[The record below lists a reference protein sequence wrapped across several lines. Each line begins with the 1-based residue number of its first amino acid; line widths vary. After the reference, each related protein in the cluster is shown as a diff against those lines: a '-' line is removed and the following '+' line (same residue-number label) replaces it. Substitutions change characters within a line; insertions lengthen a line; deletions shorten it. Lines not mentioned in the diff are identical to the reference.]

1 MKELLKENQYLLL
14 GENDEILAE
23 IDFPMIKEGVIEI
36 THTIVSPSLQGQGIA
51 RELVEKVLEI
61 AKEKGYRVT
70 ASCSY
75 ARHYLEKQ
83 GLL

>member
-1 MKELLKENQYLLL
+1 MKEQLKENQYLLL

-23 IDFPMIKEGVIEI
+23 IDFPMIKKGVIEI
-36 THTIVSPSLQGQGIA
+36 THTIVSPSRQGQGIA
-51 RELVEKVLEI
+51 RKLVEKVLEI

-75 ARHYLEKQ
+75 ARQYLEKQ